1 MAVNID
7 LVYQQVLAVMSKER
21 RGELTPPH
29 FNILAAKAQNDIFE
43 KTLYDYQTALRE
55 QSDSLPMLREKFHD
69 LRDSGLVSTT
79 GVLPAQIFFMIYN
92 LD

>member
-1 MAVNID
+1 MAVSID

-43 KTLYDYQTALRE
+43 TTFHDYKMALLKPGN
-55 QSDSLPMLREKFHD
+55 QSTHSDELDMIREKISEF
-69 LRDSGLVSTT
+69 RK
-79 GVLPAQIFFMIYN
+79 
-92 LD
+92 